1 MKLTKSDLL
10 VLLNSYLYG
19 NTVAYRMGTLKADVQ
34 VLIDKLLNN
43 ELEIEGY
50 KKESESFADKFHAM
64 TLSICK
70 EMQR

>member
-1 MKLTKSDLL
+1 MKLTKNDLL
-10 VLLNSYLYG
+10 ILLNSYVYG
-19 NTVAYRMGTLKADVQ
+19 NRFVELKEDAQ
-34 VLIDKLLNN
+34 KLIDKLLNN

-70 EMQR
+70 EMQRS

>member
-1 MKLTKSDLL
+1 MKLTKNDLL
-10 VLLNSYLYG
+10 ILLNSYVYG
-19 NTVAYRMGTLKADVQ
+19 NRLVELKEDAQ
-34 VLIDKLLNN
+34 KLIDKLLNN

-70 EMQR
+70 EMQRS

>member
-1 MKLTKSDLL
+1 MKLTKNDLL
-10 VLLNSYLYG
+10 ILLNSYVYG
-19 NTVAYRMGTLKADVQ
+19 NHMGELKENAQ
-34 VLIDKLLNN
+34 MFIDKLLNN

-70 EMQR
+70 EMQRS